1 MSSIDLARAFGVG
14 AAGEHPLLRLPRSWR
29 HRRAGTAFV
38 GAVSGVS
45 VLVLAVLGVVP
56 TLPGLAVVAAFGLGL
71 LAARLTSRSSRERAE
86 AATLGGHHAPLFD
99 HLPVGTLVMRAS
111 DLELVYMSPEVERL
125 LGVSR
130 TTTHTLDDLLS
141 ARVHELDRERVLG
154 AWQSWLSGRRSEPFR
169 AGYRLVGA
177 DGRVVCVEDVTFLV
191 VEDDDGPPTLRRHLL
206 DRTRQRQLEEQLRQA
221 QRLELL
227 GRLAAG
233 VAHDFNNLLA
243 VITGYATR
251 LSAPL
256 PRHARDESTHA
267 ITAAAERGAS
277 LVRQLLAF
285 SRPQSTDSRVVDLN
299 DLVREF
305 APLLRRVIGED
316 LEFRL
321 RLDSHRL
328 PVEVHPVQ
336 IDQVLMN
343 IAVNA
348 RDAMPDGG
356 RLTISTWKLDGTAS
370 VTVSD
375 TGVGMDAATQD
386 RIFEPFFSTKEP
398 GKGSGLGLST
408 AYGIMRHAGGSLT
421 VSSVPG
427 DGTTFSINLPLASN
441 DVPSFLDATVDPAAP
456 DGGPETVLVVEDEPA
471 LRELESLMLEDAGY
485 HVLTAAN
492 AAEALVVAAEN
503 VIDLLVVDVVM
514 PGMSGPQLVEELAA
528 RDSDVPTVFVSGYG
542 AHEISN
548 RGLETGKTALIEK
561 PFQAE
566 VFLRRVRDVL
576 DGVRAEPRASAGE
589 RSR

>member
-1 MSSIDLARAFGVG
+1 MSSIDLARTFGVD
-14 AAGEHPLLRLPRSWR
+14 AAQEAPLLRLPRWR
-29 HRRAGTAFV
+29 TKRASVALA

-56 TLPGLAVVAAFGLGL
+56 TLPGIAAVGAFGLGL
-71 LAARLTSRSSRERAE
+71 LTARRTSHPMRGQAL
-86 AATLGGHHAPLFD
+86 AVGVPHAPLFD
-99 HLPVGTLVMRAS
+99 
-111 DLELVYMSPEVERL
+111 D
-125 LGVSR
+125 
-130 TTTHTLDDLLS
+130 
-141 ARVHELDRERVLG
+141 VHELDRERVRHSWD
-154 AWQSWLSGRRSEPFR
+154 AWLSGPRNEPFQAEYR
-169 AGYRLVGA
+169 ALRGDGEVACIDEVTSLVPGN
-177 DGRVVCVEDVTFLV
+177 
-191 VEDDDGPPTLRRHLL
+191 PPLLQRKLIDTSRERR
-206 DRTRQRQLEEQLRQA
+206 LEEQLLQA

-256 PRHARDESTHA
+256 AREARDESTHA
-267 ITAAAERGAS
+267 IAAAAERGAS

-285 SRPQSTDSRVVDLN
+285 SRPQLTDSRVVDLN

-305 APLLRRVIGED
+305 APMLRRVIGED

-321 RLDSHRL
+321 RLDAHRL
-328 PVEVHPVQ
+328 PVEVQPVQ

-348 RDAMPDGG
+348 RDAMPEGG
-356 RLTISTWKLDGTAS
+356 RLTISTWKLDGTAT

-408 AYGIMRHAGGSLT
+408 AYGIVSHAGGSLT

-427 DGTTFSINLPLASN
+427 EGTTFGINLPLAAHEA
-441 DVPSFLDATVDPAAP
+441 PSLRAAVTEPAAP

-485 HVLTAAN
+485 DVLTAAN
-492 AAEALVVAAEN
+492 AAEALAVAAEN

-514 PGMSGPQLVEELAA
+514 PGLSGPQLVEELAA
-528 RDSDVPTVFVSGYG
+528 RGSDVPAVFVSGYG
-542 AHEISN
+542 ADEISS
-548 RGLETGKTALIEK
+548 RGLVTGKTALIEK

-566 VFLRRVRDVL
+566 LFLRRVREVL
-576 DGVRAEPRASAGE
+576 DGAARAVPRAD
-589 RSR
+589 SRA